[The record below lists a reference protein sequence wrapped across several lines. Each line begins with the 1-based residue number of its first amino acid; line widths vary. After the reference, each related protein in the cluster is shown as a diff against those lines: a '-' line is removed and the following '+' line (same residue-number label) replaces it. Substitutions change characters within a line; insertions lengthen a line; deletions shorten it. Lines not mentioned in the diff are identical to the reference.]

1 MKKAISLILA
11 FVLAFAMLIP
21 SGAASQADTK
31 LQFNKDGSFRIMQI
45 SDMQDGVILT
55 PAVTD
60 YLKKAIPLADPDLIV
75 LSGDNISGGST
86 GIGVNVI
93 DKPFV
98 KIAIDQFMSIF
109 EEFGIPVAVVFGN
122 HDAENGVS
130 KEEQMA
136 IYNSYDCCIAIDE
149 GDALY
154 GCGTYNLPIYSSTD
168 SSKIAYNLWMIDSN
182 MYDES
187 GDGYDHVHEDQ
198 IKWYKDT
205 SNALKAQNG
214 GEPVPSMM
222 FQHIVVPEIYEALKV
237 VPEGT
242 PNSFGRGDNYYAL
255 DPENTI
261 TGSLWESPC
270 PADKNGGQFDAI
282 LEQGDVV
289 AMFFGHDH
297 KNTYQIKYK
306 GVELVNTP
314 GISFGSYGNE
324 ERGTR
329 IIDINENDRTYK
341 TSIIRYL
348 DLFAD
353 DELALERYTL
363 YGNEFETG
371 DKIVAFFNCVIL
383 HIKNLFNF

>member
-98 KIAIDQFMSIF
+98 KIAIDRFMSIF